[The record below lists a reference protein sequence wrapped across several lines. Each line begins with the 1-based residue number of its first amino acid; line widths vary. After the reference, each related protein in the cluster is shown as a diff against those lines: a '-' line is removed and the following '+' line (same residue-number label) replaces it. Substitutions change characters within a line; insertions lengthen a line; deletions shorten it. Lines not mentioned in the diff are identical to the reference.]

1 MTLYV
6 GNIPY
11 AVKEEELKEMF
22 QEFGTVIS
30 IKIITD
36 KYTGR
41 SKGFGFVE
49 MENDDQEDNAV
60 KECNRREL
68 HERNLV
74 VAKAHSRKGYNE
86 RS

>member
-11 AVKEEELKEMF
+11 TLKEEELKEIF
-22 QEFGTVIS
+22 QEFGTVTS
-30 IKIITD
+30 IKIIAD

-41 SKGFGFVE
+41 SKGFAFVE
-49 MENDDQEDNAV
+49 MENEEQEDLV
-60 KECNRREL
+60 VQECNRREI

-74 VAKAHSRKGYNE
+74 VAKAHSKKGYNE
-86 RS
+86 R

>member
-11 AVKEEELKEMF
+11 SVKEEELKEIF
-22 QEFGTVIS
+22 QEHGTVTS
-30 IKIITD
+30 IKIIAD

-49 MENDDQEDNAV
+49 MENEEQEDVVV
-60 KECNRREL
+60 KECNRREIQD
-68 HERNLV
+68 RNLV
-74 VAKAHSRKGYNE
+74 VAKAHSKKGYNE
-86 RS
+86 R

>member
-11 AVKEEELKEMF
+11 VVKEEELKEIF
-22 QEFGTVIS
+22 QEYGTVTS
-30 IKIITD
+30 IKIVTD

-49 MENDDQEDNAV
+49 MENDEQEELAV
-60 KECNRREL
+60 KECNRREI
-68 HERNLV
+68 HDRNLEV
-74 VAKAHSRKGYNE
+74 SKAHSRKGYNE
-86 RS
+86 R

>member
-11 AVKEEELKEMF
+11 SVKEEELKEIF
-22 QEFGTVIS
+22 EEHGAVVS
-30 IKIITD
+30 LKIITD

-41 SKGFGFVE
+41 SKGFAFIE
-49 MENDDQEDNAV
+49 MENEEQEDLAV
-60 KECNRREL
+60 KECDRREV

-74 VAKAHSRKGYNE
+74 VAKAHSKKGYNE
-86 RS
+86 R